1 MRRHKHRM
9 GPPRGMLRHIVL
21 QILKN
26 RPMSGSELM
35 DEIEE
40 YTEWRPSP
48 GSIYPL
54 LNRLK
59 EEGLIEKYRNDD
71 PNLKRFSL
79 TEQGKNELEE
89 HKKFDDQFR
98 KRNKTIRKIYWRL
111 HREMPEETY
120 ESFSKLYDQIEKAY
134 KIASGDPG
142 KSKKLRKILQ
152 DTCKELEE
160 LQNE

>member
-1 MRRHKHRM
+1 
-9 GPPRGMLRHIVL
+9 
-21 QILKN
+21 
-26 RPMSGSELM
+26 M

-120 ESFSKLYDQIEKAY
+120 ESFSKLYDQIEKTY
-134 KIASGDPG
+134 KIASEDPG
-142 KSKKLRKILQ
+142 KSEKLRKILQ